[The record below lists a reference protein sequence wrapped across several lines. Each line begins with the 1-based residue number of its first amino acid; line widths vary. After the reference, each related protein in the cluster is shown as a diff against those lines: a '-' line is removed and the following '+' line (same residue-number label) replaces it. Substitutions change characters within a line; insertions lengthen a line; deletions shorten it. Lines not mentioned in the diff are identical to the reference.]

1 MLRYARAWFASV
13 LALAVAAAAACSASQ
28 APPATTPAPGQE
40 GTGAVAVQQAAPL
53 LTGVE
58 AVDAAGLGK
67 MWTFDNP
74 PLDYLEERYGF
85 RPTPDWLEHMRLSSL
100 RSGGCSAS
108 FVSADGLV
116 MTNHHCS
123 RGCISAVSDAEHD
136 YYEDGFH
143 AATREEEPV
152 CPGLA
157 LDQLIEIE
165 DVTQRVDAAAPAGV
179 SDEEATRLK
188 AEARGRIQEECAS
201 ATGYRCQ
208 VVSLYNGGIYSL
220 YKYRRYSDVRL
231 VFAPEGQA
239 AAFGGDP
246 DNFTYP
252 RHDLDVTFWRIYE
265 NDEPFHPEH
274 YLTWSEAGAVEGEMI
289 LITGNPGTT
298 LRLRTVAQLE
308 YLRDASYTG
317 QLESFEQRLAVYREL
332 AAKDEAAARL
342 YRDNIFFLE
351 NSFKQ
356 FVGYVKGLNDPQL
369 MGSKQAWERSFRA
382 AVEADARLQA
392 EYGSAWDEIARINH
406 VLTQLYPESRHT
418 SFANLRTLGLA
429 RDIVR
434 YTAELAKPATE
445 RAMSEEDLAAL
456 ERGVFSERPIDQDF
470 EEKLLALRLAAARDV
485 LGAEHPWVQAALQG
499 REPAAAARVLIRETA
514 LTEVA
519 ARRALVE
526 GGVAAVEASRDP
538 AIVLARTTDA
548 RARELAQQREELEAV
563 EAVHEGRVARALF
576 EVYGTMLPPDATF
589 TLRLQDGVVRRYTY
603 NGTYAPYKTT
613 FYGLY
618 DRAASFD
625 YEEPWHLAPRWVE
638 RKDALDLSAPLNF
651 VSTADIIGGNSGS
664 PVVNR
669 NAEVVG
675 LVFDGNIEFFPHR
688 FLFREDGSGRTVS
701 VHSVAIIEAL
711 RKVYDAGALADE
723 IQGGN

>member
-1 MLRYARAWFASV
+1 MLRYARAWSASV
-13 LALAVAAAAACSASQ
+13 LALALAAAAACTASQ
-28 APPATTPAPGQE
+28 APSPATPAPSQGV
-40 GTGAVAVQQAAPL
+40 TGIVAVQEAAPL
-53 LTGVE
+53 LSGVE

-85 RPTPDWLEHMRLSSL
+85 RPTPEWLEHLRLSSL

-108 FVSADGLV
+108 FVSPDGLV

-123 RGCISAVSDAEHD
+123 RGCITAVSDAEHD
-136 YYEDGFH
+136 YYEDGFY
-143 AATREEEPV
+143 AATREEEQV

-165 DVTQRVDAAAPAGV
+165 DVTGRVDAAVPAGV
-179 SDEEATRLK
+179 SDEEATRMK
-188 AEARGRIQEECAS
+188 AEARARIQEECSS

-208 VVSLYNGGIYSL
+208 VVSLYHGGIYSL
-220 YKYRRYSDVRL
+220 YKYRRYGDVRL

-239 AAFGGDP
+239 AFFGGDP

-265 NDEPFHPEH
+265 NGEPYHPEH
-274 YLTWSEAGAVEGEMI
+274 YLEWSEAGADEGEMI
-289 LITGNPGTT
+289 FVTGNPGTT

-308 YLRDASYTG
+308 YLRDAGYTG
-317 QLESFEQRLAVYREL
+317 RLQSYEERLAVYREL
-332 AAKDEAAARL
+332 AAKSDEAARR
-342 YRDNIFFLE
+342 YRNTIFGLE
-351 NSFKQ
+351 NGFKQ
-356 FVGYVKGLNDPQL
+356 YVGYVEGLNDPEL

-382 AVEADARLQA
+382 AVAADPRLQA
-392 EYGSAWDEIARINH
+392 EYGSAWDEIARINRE
-406 VLTQLYPESRHT
+406 LTRLDPELRHT
-418 SFANLRTLGLA
+418 SFANFRTLGLA
-429 RDIVR
+429 RSIVR
-434 YTAELAKPATE
+434 YTAEMAKPAEE
-445 RAMSEEDLAAL
+445 RALSEEELAGL
-456 ERGVFSERPIDQDF
+456 HRGIFSDRPIDQDF
-470 EEKLLALRLAAARDV
+470 EEKLLALRLAAARDA
-485 LGAEHPWVQAALQG
+485 LGAAHPWVQAALQG
-499 REPAAAARVLIRETA
+499 QEPASAARALIRETE
-514 LTEVA
+514 LHEMA

-526 GGVAAVEASRDP
+526 GGVMAVRESQDR

-548 RARELAQQREELEAV
+548 RARELEAQLEELGAV

-589 TLRLQDGVVRRYTY
+589 TLRLQDGVVRRYPY
-603 NGTYAPYKTT
+603 NGTFAPYKTT

-625 YEEPWHLAPRWVE
+625 YQEPWHLAPRWVE
-638 RKDALDLSAPLNF
+638 RKDQVDLSTPLDF

-675 LVFDGNIEFFPHR
+675 LVFDGNIEFFPGR
-688 FLFREDGSGRTVS
+688 FLFREDDSGRTVS
-701 VHSVAIIEAL
+701 VHSMAIIEAL
-711 RKVYDAGALADE
+711 RKIYDAGALADE
-723 IQGGN
+723 IQGMN

>member
-1 MLRYARAWFASV
+1 MLRSVRAWHAPILS
-13 LALAVAAAAACSASQ
+13 LAVVAAAACSAYQ
-28 APPATTPAPGQE
+28 APTTTVAAPGQE
-40 GTGAVAVQQAAPL
+40 DTGSVTVQEAAPL
-53 LTGVE
+53 LSGVE

-85 RPTPDWLEHMRLSSL
+85 RPTPDWLEHVRLSSL

-108 FVSADGLV
+108 FVSPDGLV

-123 RGCISAVSDAEHD
+123 RGCITAVSDDEHD
-136 YYEDGFH
+136 YYEDGFY

-157 LDQLIEIE
+157 LDQLIEID

-188 AEARGRIQEECAS
+188 GEARARIEEECTS

-208 VVSLYNGGIYSL
+208 VVSLYHGGIYSL
-220 YKYRRYSDVRL
+220 YKYRRFGDVRL

-239 AAFGGDP
+239 AFFGGDP

-252 RHDLDVTFWRIYE
+252 RHDLDVTFWRVYE
-265 NDEPFHPEH
+265 NGEPYHPEH
-274 YLTWSEAGAVEGEMI
+274 YLEWSDAGAEEGEVI
-289 LITGNPGTT
+289 FVTGNPGTT

-308 YLRDASYTG
+308 YLRDAGYTG
-317 QLESFEQRLAVYREL
+317 RLESYEERLAVYREL
-332 AAKDEAAARL
+332 AARSEEAARR
-342 YRDNIFFLE
+342 YRNTIFGLE
-351 NSFKQ
+351 NAVKQ
-356 FVGYVKGLNDPQL
+356 YVGYVEGLNDPEL
-369 MGSKQAWERSFRA
+369 MGSKRAWERSFRA
-382 AVEADARLQA
+382 AVAADPRLQA

-406 VLTQLYPESRHT
+406 ELTRLDPEARYT
-418 SFANLRTLGLA
+418 SFADFRTLGLA
-429 RDIVR
+429 RGIVR
-434 YTAELAKPATE
+434 YTAELAKPADE
-445 RAMSEEDLAAL
+445 RTMSEEDLANL
-456 ERGVFSERPIDQDF
+456 ERAIDSERPIDQDL

-485 LGAEHPWVQAALQG
+485 LGADHPWVRAALGG
-499 REPAAAARVLIRETA
+499 RDPGIAARLLIRETDV
-514 LTEVA
+514 TDVA
-519 ARRALVE
+519 ARRALVD
-526 GGVAAVEASRDP
+526 GGVSAVQASRDP
-538 AIVLARTTDA
+538 AIVLARTVDA
-548 RARELAQQREELEAV
+548 RARELERRLEELRAV

-589 TLRLQDGVVRRYTY
+589 TLRLQDGVVRRYPY

-625 YEEPWHLAPRWVE
+625 YEEPWQLAPRWVE
-638 RKDALDLSAPLNF
+638 REDRVDLSTPLNF

-664 PVVNR
+664 PVINR
-669 NAEVVG
+669 DAQVVG
-675 LVFDGNIEFFPHR
+675 LVFDGNIEFFPGR
-688 FLFREDGSGRTVS
+688 FLFREDDSGRTVS
-701 VHSVAIIEAL
+701 VHSMAIIEAL
-711 RKVYDAGALADE
+711 RNIYDAGDLADE
-723 IQGGN
+723 IQSH

>member
-28 APPATTPAPGQE
+28 APSTTPAPSQE
-40 GTGAVAVQQAAPL
+40 GAGVVAVQEAAPL

-85 RPTPDWLEHMRLSSL
+85 RPTREWLEHVRLSSL

-108 FVSADGLV
+108 FVSPDGLV

-123 RGCISAVSDAEHD
+123 RGCITAVSDAEHD
-136 YYEDGFH
+136 YYEDGFY
-143 AATREEEPV
+143 AATREEEQV

-165 DVTQRVDAAAPAGV
+165 DVTGRVDAAAPAGV
-179 SDEEATRLK
+179 SDEEATRFK
-188 AEARGRIQEECAS
+188 AEAREHIQEECES

-208 VVSLYNGGIYSL
+208 VVSLYHGGIYSL
-220 YKYRRYSDVRL
+220 YKYRRYDDVRL

-239 AAFGGDP
+239 AFFGGDP

-265 NDEPFHPEH
+265 NGEPFHPEH
-274 YLTWSEAGAVEGEMI
+274 YLEWSEAGGEEEEMI
-289 LITGNPGTT
+289 FVTGNPGTT

-308 YLRDASYTG
+308 YLRDAGYTG
-317 QLESFEQRLAVYREL
+317 RLRSYEERLAVYREL
-332 AAKDEAAARL
+332 AAKDEERARR
-342 YRDNIFFLE
+342 YRNTIFGLE
-351 NSFKQ
+351 NAVKQ
-356 FVGYVKGLNDPQL
+356 YVGYVEGLNDPEL

-382 AVEADARLQA
+382 AVATDARLQA
-392 EYGSAWDEIARINH
+392 EYGSTWDEIARVNRE
-406 VLTQLYPESRHT
+406 LTRLAPESQHT
-418 SFANLRTLGLA
+418 SFANFRTLGLA

-434 YTAELAKPATE
+434 YTAELVKPAAE
-445 RAMSEEDLAAL
+445 RAMSEEELAAL
-456 ERGVFSERPIDQDF
+456 ERRINSERPLDQNF
-470 EEKLLALRLAAARDV
+470 EERLLAVRLKAARNA
-485 LGAEHPWVQAALQG
+485 LGSDHPWVRAALQG
-499 REPAAAARVLIRETA
+499 HDPATAARILIGETE
-514 LTEVA
+514 LGDVA
-519 ARRALVE
+519 ARQALVE
-526 GGVAAVEASRDP
+526 GGVAAVEASSDP
-538 AIVLARTTDA
+538 AIMLARTVDA
-548 RARELAQQREELEAV
+548 RARELAGQLEELRAV
-563 EAVHEGRVARALF
+563 EAVNEERVARALF

-589 TLRLQDGVVRRYTY
+589 TLRLQDGVVRRYPY

-625 YEEPWHLAPRWVE
+625 YEEPWHLAPRWAA
-638 RKDALDLSAPLNF
+638 RKDQVDLSTPLNF

-675 LVFDGNIEFFPHR
+675 LVFDGNIEFFPGR
-688 FLFREDGSGRTVS
+688 FLFREDDSGRTVS
-701 VHSVAIIEAL
+701 VHSMAIIEAL
-711 RKVYDAGALADE
+711 RKIYDAGALADE
-723 IQGGN
+723 IQGRN

>member
-1 MLRYARAWFASV
+1 MLRYKRAWFASV
-13 LALAVAAAAACSASQ
+13 LASAVAVAAACSTSQ
-28 APPATTPAPGQE
+28 APSTTPAPSQE
-40 GTGAVAVQQAAPL
+40 ATATVAAQEAAPL

-85 RPTPDWLEHMRLSSL
+85 RPTPAWLEHLRLSSL

-108 FVSADGLV
+108 FVSPDGLV

-123 RGCISAVSDAEHD
+123 RGCITAVSDAEHD
-136 YYEDGFH
+136 YYENGFY
-143 AATREEEPV
+143 AATREDEQV

-165 DVTQRVDAAAPAGV
+165 DVTGRVDAAAPSGV
-179 SDEEATRLK
+179 SEEEATRLK
-188 AEARGRIQEECAS
+188 AEARSRIQEECAS
-201 ATGYRCQ
+201 ATGYSCQ
-208 VVSLYNGGIYSL
+208 VVSLYHGGIYSL
-220 YKYRRYSDVRL
+220 YKYRRYNDVRL

-239 AAFGGDP
+239 AFFGGDP

-265 NDEPFHPEH
+265 NGEPYHPEH
-274 YLTWSEAGAVEGEMI
+274 FLDWSEAGAAEGEMI
-289 LITGNPGTT
+289 FVTGNPGTT
-298 LRLRTVAQLE
+298 LRLRTVAQLG
-308 YLRDASYTG
+308 YLRDAGYTG
-317 QLESFEQRLAVYREL
+317 RLRSYEQRLAVYREL
-332 AAKDEAAARL
+332 AAMDEERARE
-342 YRDNIFFLE
+342 YRNTIFGFE
-351 NSFKQ
+351 NAVKQ
-356 FVGYVKGLNDPQL
+356 YVGYVEGLNDPEL
-369 MGSKQAWERSFRA
+369 MGSKQAWEHSFRA
-382 AVEADARLQA
+382 AVAADPRLQA
-392 EYGSAWDEIARINH
+392 EYGSAWDEIARINRE
-406 VLTQLYPESRHT
+406 LTRLAPEWQHT
-418 SFANLRTLGLA
+418 SFADFRTLGLA

-434 YTAELAKPATE
+434 YTAELAKPASE
-445 RAMSEEDLAAL
+445 RTMSEEDLAEL
-456 ERGVFSERPIDQDF
+456 EESIESEQPIDQDF
-470 EEKLLALRLAAARDV
+470 EEKLLALRLAAARDA

-499 REPAAAARVLIRETA
+499 REPAEAARVLIRET
-514 LTEVA
+514 EVGDVA

-526 GGVAAVEASRDP
+526 GGVTAVQASGDP
-538 AIVLARTTDA
+538 AIVFARTVDA
-548 RARELAQQREELEAV
+548 RTRELERRSEELGAV

-589 TLRLQDGVVRRYTY
+589 TLRLQDGVVRRYPY

-618 DRAASFD
+618 DRAAAFD

-638 RKDALDLSAPLNF
+638 REDQLDLSTPLNF

-669 NAEVVG
+669 SAEVVG
-675 LVFDGNIEFFPHR
+675 LVFDGNIEFFPGR
-688 FLFREDGSGRTVS
+688 FLFREDDSGRTVS
-701 VHSVAIIEAL
+701 VHSMAIIEAL
-711 RKVYDAGALADE
+711 RKIYDAGALADE
-723 IQGGN
+723 IQGMN

>member
-1 MLRYARAWFASV
+1 MLRSTRAW
-13 LALAVAAAAACSASQ
+13 LALTFSLAVAAAAACSASQ
-28 APPATTPAPGQE
+28 TPTATTPVPSQE
-40 GTGAVAVQQAAPL
+40 GTGFVAVQEAAPL

-108 FVSADGLV
+108 FVSPDGLV

-123 RGCISAVSDAEHD
+123 RGCITAVSDAEHD
-136 YYEDGFH
+136 YYEDGFY

-165 DVTQRVDAAAPAGV
+165 DVTEHVDAAVPAGV

-188 AEARGRIQEECAS
+188 AEARARIQEECTS

-208 VVSLYNGGIYSL
+208 VVSLYHGGIYSL
-220 YKYRRYSDVRL
+220 YKYRRYNDVRL

-239 AAFGGDP
+239 AFFGGDP

-265 NDEPFHPEH
+265 NGEPYHPEH
-274 YLTWSEAGAVEGEMI
+274 YLEWSEAGAEEGEMI
-289 LITGNPGTT
+289 LVTGNPGTT

-308 YLRDASYTG
+308 YLRDAGYTG
-317 QLESFEQRLAVYREL
+317 RLQSYEERLAVYREL
-332 AAKDEAAARL
+332 AAKDEELARQ
-342 YRDNIFFLE
+342 YRNTIFGLE
-351 NSFKQ
+351 NAVKQ
-356 FVGYVKGLNDPQL
+356 YVGYVEGLNDPEL
-369 MGSKQAWERSFRA
+369 MGSKQARERSFRA
-382 AVEADARLQA
+382 AVAADQRPQA
-392 EYGSAWDEIARINH
+392 EYGSAWDEIARINRE
-406 VLTQLYPESRHT
+406 LTRLDPESRHT
-418 SFANLRTLGLA
+418 SFANIRTLGLA
-429 RDIVR
+429 RNIVR
-434 YTAELAKPATE
+434 YTAELAKPAAE
-445 RAMSEEDLAAL
+445 RAMSEEDLAAV
-456 ERGVFSERPIDQDF
+456 ERSIFSDRPVDQEF
-470 EEKLLALRLAAARDV
+470 EEKLLALRLEASRDA
-485 LGAEHPWVQAALQG
+485 LGAEHPWVRAALQG
-499 REPAAAARVLIRETA
+499 REPANAARVLIRETG
-514 LTEVA
+514 LTDVA

-526 GGVAAVEASRDP
+526 GGVAAVEASSDP
-538 AIVLARTTDA
+538 AIVLARAGDA
-548 RARELAQQREELEAV
+548 RARELAQQLEELGAV

-589 TLRLQDGVVRRYTY
+589 TLRLQDGVVRRYPY

-625 YEEPWHLAPRWVE
+625 YKEPWHLAPRWVE
-638 RKDALDLSAPLNF
+638 RKDRVDLSTPLNF

-664 PVVNR
+664 PTVNR

-675 LVFDGNIEFFPHR
+675 LVFDGNIEFFPGR
-688 FLFREDGSGRTVS
+688 FLFREDDSGRTVS
-701 VHSVAIIEAL
+701 VHSMAIIEAL
-711 RKVYDAGALADE
+711 RKIYDAGALADE

>member
-1 MLRYARAWFASV
+1 MLRYTRAWSASV
-13 LALAVAAAAACSASQ
+13 LALALAAGAACSASRTTST
-28 APPATTPAPGQE
+28 TTPGPSRE
-40 GTGAVAVQQAAPL
+40 GTAVAAAQEAAPL
-53 LTGVE
+53 LSGVE

-85 RPTPDWLEHMRLSSL
+85 RPTPEWLEHMRLSSL

-108 FVSADGLV
+108 FVSPDGLV

-123 RGCISAVSDAEHD
+123 RGCITAVSDAEHD
-136 YYEDGFH
+136 YYEDGFY
-143 AATREEEPV
+143 AATRDEERV

-165 DVTQRVDAAAPAGV
+165 NVTEHVDAAVPAGV
-179 SDEEATRLK
+179 SAEQAARLK
-188 AEARGRIQEECAS
+188 AEARARIQEECSS

-208 VVSLYNGGIYSL
+208 LVTLYHGGIYSL
-220 YKYRRYSDVRL
+220 YKYRRYDDVRL

-239 AAFGGDP
+239 AFFGGDP

-265 NDEPFHPEH
+265 NGEPFHPEH
-274 YLTWSEAGAVEGEMI
+274 YLEWSEAGADEGEMI
-289 LITGNPGTT
+289 IVTGNPGTT

-308 YLRDASYTG
+308 YLRDADYKGRLQSY
-317 QLESFEQRLAVYREL
+317 EERLAVYREL
-332 AAKDEAAARL
+332 AAQDAELART
-342 YRDNIFFLE
+342 YRNTIFGLE
-351 NSFKQ
+351 NSAKQ
-356 FVGYVKGLNDPQL
+356 YVGYVEGLNDPEL
-369 MGSKQAWERSFRA
+369 MGSKRAWERSFRA
-382 AVEADARLQA
+382 AVAADARLRAQ
-392 EYGSAWDEIARINH
+392 YGSAWDEIARINRE
-406 VLTQLYPESRHT
+406 LTRLDPESRHT

-434 YTAELAKPATE
+434 YTAELAKPAAE
-445 RAMSEEDLAAL
+445 RAMNEEDLTGL
-456 ERGVFSERPIDQDF
+456 ERGIYSERPLDQDF
-470 EEKLLALRLAAARDV
+470 EERLLALRLAAARDA
-485 LGAEHPWVQAALQG
+485 LGADHPWVQAALRG
-499 REPAAAARVLIRETA
+499 RDPARAARVLIRETG
-514 LTEVA
+514 LTDVA

-526 GGVAAVEASRDP
+526 GGVAAVLASSDP
-538 AIVLARTTDA
+538 AVVFARTVDG
-548 RARELAQQREELEAV
+548 RARELEGRLSELRAV
-563 EAVHEGRVARALF
+563 EAVHEERVARALF

-589 TLRLQDGVVRRYTY
+589 TLRLQDGVVRRYPY

-613 FYGLY
+613 FFGLY

-625 YEEPWHLAPRWVE
+625 YQEPWHLAPRWVE
-638 RKDALDLSAPLNF
+638 RKDALDLSTPLNF

-701 VHSVAIIEAL
+701 VHSLAIIEAL